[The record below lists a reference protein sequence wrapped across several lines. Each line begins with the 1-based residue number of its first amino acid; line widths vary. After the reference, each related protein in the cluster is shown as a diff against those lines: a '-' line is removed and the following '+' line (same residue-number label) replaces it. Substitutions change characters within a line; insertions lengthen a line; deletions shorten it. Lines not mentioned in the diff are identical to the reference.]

1 MLNNKIYEAV
11 PSAGYAGDDKS
22 GNVLVRDPGEGEA
35 HDLNPRLDLR
45 NHSPT
50 GFAWGYGGSGPAQ
63 LALAILA
70 DVLLETDAGDTLA
83 IRYHHDF
90 KFDVIAW
97 LPNGEWTISAE
108 FVRGWLNRRR
118 SRAREL
124 NPGLES

>member
-1 MLNNKIYEAV
+1 MLNNKIYQAV
-11 PSAGYAGDDKS
+11 PSAGYAGGDKG
-22 GNVLVRDPGEGEA
+22 GNVLVRDTREGEA
-35 HDLNPRLDLR
+35 EDLDPRLDLR

-70 DVLLETDAGDTLA
+70 DVLLKKEAGDTLA

-90 KFDVIAW
+90 KFDVIAC

-108 FVRGWLNRRR
+108 FVRGWLNRRQ

-124 NPGLES
+124 RPGLEA